1 MNVVSL
7 VLPSKYVWKRTA
19 VVTLVAAAISI
30 SVSTGI
36 RILIGAEADTVTIAV
51 RLVLPFVIAIPL
63 GLVWFTKL
71 EALDRSY
78 RDLLKQTN
86 QLAKTASADP
96 LTGFLNRRSFIEQFE
111 VAQTHGV
118 TGSFLIADVDYLK
131 AINDRFGHL
140 TGDDAIIATG
150 EALASVLGGESLIA
164 RIGGDEFCAFVPQGV
179 QDIDEL
185 SVRINEVAT
194 REFRQRSG
202 LADYYLAVSLGTQ
215 TCKPGM
221 TFRDLIA
228 QSDTSLYRIK
238 RHRGQPLHQSGRRLD
253 GGRIRTAV

>member
-1 MNVVSL
+1 MVRL

-63 GLVWFTKL
+63 GLVWFTRL

-78 RDLLKQTN
+78 RDLLKQAN
-86 QLAKTASADP
+86 QLAQTASADP

-111 VAQTHGV
+111 VAQMHGV
-118 TGSFLIADVDYLK
+118 TGSFLIADIDYLK

-179 QDIDEL
+179 QDIDVL
-185 SVRINEVAT
+185 SAQINEVAT

-202 LADYYLAVSLGTQ
+202 LSEYYLAVSLGTQ
-215 TCKPGM
+215 ICKPGM

-228 QSDTSLYRIK
+228 HSDSSLYRIK
-238 RHRGQPLHQSGRRLD
+238 RHRGQQLHQSGRRPD
-253 GGRIRTAV
+253 GGRIQTAV